1 MIEDKFRI
9 FPRGAEPRSVDVWPP
24 APPWRRGRGVIHKVR
39 TDIPLAVKVA
49 WVCSNDELMLQIDA
63 AIHLRR
69 PLLVTGNPGTGKS
82 SLARAIAY
90 RLELGKLLEWRINSR
105 STLQEG
111 LYAYDAIRRVEDT
124 GAPGRDVG
132 RYLRLGPLGTAMLP
146 GDRPRVL
153 LIDEIDKSDVDLPND
168 LLHVF
173 EEGEFYIPEL
183 RRDGR
188 RKIKLRPDDGDGER
202 PVEIHNGH
210 VQCKE
215 FPIVVLTSNGEREFP
230 PAFRRRCVCVTLVP
244 PSPAELDEIVRSH
257 FKADAAAFTDLSA
270 LIEAFVARRK
280 SGVVATDQLLNAL
293 HIRLRGGGSALDPV
307 LLRPLTDSL

>member
-1 MIEDKFRI
+1 MTEEKFRI
-9 FPRGAEPRSVDVWPP
+9 FPRGAEPRAIKAWPA
-24 APPWRRGRGVIHKVR
+24 APPWRRGKGVVHEAR
-39 TDIPLAVKVA
+39 TDIPKAAEVT
-49 WVCSNDELMLQIDA
+49 WVCSNEELMLQIDA

-111 LYAYDAIRRVEDT
+111 LYAYDAIRRVEDM
-124 GAPGRDVG
+124 ADPGGDVG

-146 GDRPRVL
+146 ADRPRVL
-153 LIDEIDKSDVDLPND
+153 LIDEIDKSDIDLPND

-173 EEGEFYIPEL
+173 EDGEFSIPEL

-188 RKIKLRPDDGDGER
+188 EEVGLRPDDGEI
-202 PVEIHNGH
+202 PVTIRNGH

-230 PAFRRRCVCVTLVP
+230 PAFRRRCVCMTLAP
-244 PSPAELDEIVRSH
+244 PSPTELNAIVRSH
-257 FKADAAAFTDLSA
+257 FREDAAAFTDLSE
-270 LIEAFVARRK
+270 LIDKFMKNQRT
-280 SGVVATDQLLNAL
+280 GVVATDQLLNAL
-293 HIRLRGGGSALDPV
+293 HIRLRGGGSTLDPV
-307 LLRPLTDSL
+307 LLRPLTDSP

>member
-1 MIEDKFRI
+1 MTEEKFRI
-9 FPRGAEPRSVDVWPP
+9 FPRSAEPRPVTDWPP
-24 APPWRRGRGVIHKVR
+24 APPWRRGRGVVHKAREDV
-39 TDIPLAVKVA
+39 PEAAEVA
-49 WVCSNDELMLQIDA
+49 WVCTNEELMLQVDA

-90 RLELGKLLEWRINSR
+90 RLKLGKLLEWRINSR

-111 LYAYDAIRRVEDT
+111 LYAYDAIRRIEDT
-124 GAPGRDVG
+124 ADQGKDVG
-132 RYLRLGPLGTAMLP
+132 HYLRLGPLGTAMLP
-146 GDRPRVL
+146 ADRPRVL

-183 RRDGR
+183 RRD
-188 RKIKLRPDDGDGER
+188 RKRDIDLRPDDGDGDK
-202 PVEIHNGH
+202 PVTIFNGH

-230 PAFRRRCVCVTLVP
+230 PAFRRRCVCVTLAP
-244 PSPAELDEIVRSH
+244 PTPAELDEIVRSH
-257 FKADAAAFTDLSA
+257 FKADAATFTNLKE
-270 LIEAFVARRK
+270 LIESFVARRK

-307 LLRPLTDSL
+307 LLRPLTDSP

>member
-1 MIEDKFRI
+1 MTEDKFRI
-9 FPRGAEPRSVDVWPP
+9 FPRGAEPRAVNVWPP
-24 APPWRRGRGVIHKVR
+24 APPWRRGRGVVHEKR
-39 TDIPLAVKVA
+39 TDIPPAVEVA
-49 WVCSNDELMLQIDA
+49 WVCSNEELMLQVDA

-111 LYAYDAIRRVEDT
+111 LYAYDAIRRVEDSGT
-124 GAPGRDVG
+124 PGRDVG

-146 GDRPRVL
+146 ADRPRVL

-183 RRDGR
+183 RRDER
-188 RKIKLRPDDGDGER
+188 REIPLRPDDGDGET
-202 PVEIHNGH
+202 PVMIRNGH

-230 PAFRRRCVCVTLVP
+230 PAFRRRCVCVTLAP

-257 FKADAAAFTDLSA
+257 FKADAAAFTELSA

-307 LLRPLTDSL
+307 LLRPLTDST

>member
-1 MIEDKFRI
+1 MTDEKFRI
-9 FPRGAEPRSVDVWPP
+9 FPRSAEPRAVQKWPE
-24 APPWRRGRGVIHKVR
+24 APPWRRGRGKVGEAR
-39 TDIPLAVKVA
+39 KDVPPAAEVA
-49 WVCSNDELMLQIDA
+49 WICSNEELMLQIDA
-63 AIHLRR
+63 SIHLRR

-111 LYAYDAIRRVEDT
+111 LYAYDAIRRIENTDEP
-124 GAPGRDVG
+124 AQDVG
-132 RYLRLGPLGTAMLP
+132 CYLRLGPLGTAMLP
-146 GDRPRVL
+146 DDRPRVL
-153 LIDEIDKSDVDLPND
+153 LIDEIDKSDIDLPND

-188 RKIKLRPDDGDGER
+188 DEVRLRPDDGETA
-202 PVEIHNGH
+202 VKIHNGH

-230 PAFRRRCVCVTLVP
+230 PAFRRRCVCVTLAP
-244 PSPAELDEIVRSH
+244 PSPAELDAIVRSH
-257 FKADAAAFTDLSA
+257 FKEDAAAFTDLSE
-270 LIEAFVARRK
+270 LIDKFMRNRK
-280 SGVVATDQLLNAL
+280 TGIMATDQLLNAL
-293 HIRLRGGGSALDPV
+293 HIRLRGGGSTLDPV
-307 LLRPLTDSL
+307 LLRPLTDSP